1 MNNIHSTGALLP
13 YTGILE
19 ILENGKY
26 GQIINPERNGYVDPA
41 DPYVGHDLLK
51 KFSLRRGQTLAVHI
65 LPRADFPNPKVV
77 TVDRIDDLPIERA
90 AERVSLTELE
100 ATIPSKQLR
109 LEHQGCTLSMRV
121 LDLFCPLAKGQ
132 RGLIVAPPR
141 TGKTV
146 LLQDIARSLRRNLP
160 EFIVIVALIDERP
173 EEVTDFKR
181 SVDTELFASSNDQS
195 ARNHIRIAELA
206 CERAKNLVER
216 GNNVIVLIDSITR
229 LARAYNNFNGSGR
242 TMTGGVDAY
251 ALRRPRQLFA
261 YARDCGTHGSL
272 TILASALVD
281 TGSKMD
287 DLIFQEFK
295 GTGNAEIVL
304 NRALADQRVW
314 PAIDLQ
320 ASGARHEEQILG
332 TSTAALVS
340 FLRRASANM
349 SVEEATKSIIQR
361 LSQTHSNAEFL
372 SLIESLPK

>member
-1 MNNIHSTGALLP
+1 MNNIYSTGALLP

-90 AERVSLTELE
+90 AERVSLTELK

-146 LLQDIARSLRRNLP
+146 LLQDIARSLRRNFP